1 MGALYAVRCDVVLS
15 MRMSDFDDLF
25 CNYCTVG
32 MIPVV
37 QVSICN
43 LVHSFVTDLIR
54 LSQRY
59 VESPLGMIKVVLWC
73 TVHNSRYAS
82 MSETELYVPNVTL
95 MSLGHWRKQEKAYKT
110 SYDAN

>member
-1 MGALYAVRCDVVLS
+1 MGALYAIRCDVILF
-15 MRMSDFDDLF
+15 MWMSVFDDLF

-32 MIPVV
+32 VFPVV

-54 LSQRY
+54 SSQRH
-59 VESPLGMIKVVLWC
+59 VEC

-82 MSETELYVPNVTL
+82 MSETELYAPNVAL
-95 MSLGHWRKQEKAYKT
+95 MSLGHQQKQERAYKT